1 MNIDKIK
8 VNKIHTFKKRGD
20 VDLASTFL
28 EKKYC
33 KKINFTLFGG
43 NKVIFVTGNDN
54 TIQKKVIYLN
64 DSDIL
69 INHAQDIFDDIIN
82 YNTFSSK
89 GLRKKLIHGIYF
101 NESEN
106 SFSIMK
112 IKLSENI
119 IKEKNIRTI
128 FHRIFSDEKNSSK
141 LTIELSLLEF
151 LNIYFVDI
159 KNIHKRMFIDD
170 IVDIFIKVFQYQNG
184 KQINFYFNKEYFL
197 KYHDISIE

>member
-8 VNKIHTFKKRGD
+8 VNKIYTFKKRKD
-20 VDLASTFL
+20 VDLVSTFL

-43 NKVIFVTGNDN
+43 NKVIFVTGND
-54 TIQKKVIYLN
+54 IMQKVYLN
-64 DSDIL
+64 DSDVFDY
-69 INHAQDIFDDIIN
+69 NQAIFDDIIN
-82 YNTFSSK
+82 YNIFSSK
-89 GLRKKLIHGIYF
+89 DLRKKLIHGIYY
-101 NESEN
+101 ESEN

-128 FHRIFSDEKNSSK
+128 FRRIFSENEGNSSELK
-141 LTIELSLLEF
+141 IELSLLEF

-159 KNIHKRMFIDD
+159 KNVHKRMFIDD
-170 IVDIFIKVFQYQNG
+170 IVDIFIKIFQYQNG
-184 KQINFYFNKEYFL
+184 KHNFYFNKEYFL
-197 KYHDISIE
+197 KYHDISIS